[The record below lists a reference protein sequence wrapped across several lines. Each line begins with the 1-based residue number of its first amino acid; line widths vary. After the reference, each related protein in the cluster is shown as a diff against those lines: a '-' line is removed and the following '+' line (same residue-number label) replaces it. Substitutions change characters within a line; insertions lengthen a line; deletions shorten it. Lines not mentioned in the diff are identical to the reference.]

1 MTKKYS
7 PVKLAA
13 DWTLDIHIRESA
25 AKCEV
30 GSRLDIA
37 HSHLT
42 FNTQTFY
49 NIPIPTPVFNIPNS
63 TAVYNIPLPTPVYK
77 IPLPTL
83 VYNIPLPTL
92 VYNIPLP
99 TPVYNIPLPT
109 HT

>member
-49 NIPIPTPVFNIPNS
+49 NIPIPTP
-63 TAVYNIPLPTPVYK
+63 AYNIPLPTPVFN
-77 IPLPTL
+77 IPNSTP
-83 VYNIPLPTL
+83 VYNT
-92 VYNIPLP
+92 PLP
-99 TPVYNIPLPT
+99 TPVYNIPLPPPVYNIQLPNPV
-109 HT
+109 